1 MIKDF
6 YNDKPKGPSNPPVPK
21 QSPPSTPTRNIPPP
35 KPSGPVYVPG
45 KAVPKV
51 PNPKK

>member
-6 YNDKPKGPSNPPVPK
+6 YNDNPKGPSNPPKPS
-21 QSPPSTPTRNIPPP
+21 QSPPPTRAPQ
-35 KPSGPVYVPG
+35 PSPTPSAPVYIPG

>member
-6 YNDKPKGPSNPPVPK
+6 NNDSPKGPNNPPAPR
-21 QSPPSTPTRNIPPP
+21 QSPPTRNIPPP
-35 KPSGPVYVPG
+35 KPSGPVYIPG